1 MAKEIHACDEQ
12 RGVNNTRYQNPFPQ
26 FMLLN
31 KPVGLEI
38 RLYAYNHFFQQNRGF
53 RCAKVTYS
61 VVLGL

>member
-1 MAKEIHACDEQ
+1 
-12 RGVNNTRYQNPFPQ
+12 
-26 FMLLN
+26 MLLN